1 MDFLKLLMLV
11 VLFVTS
17 PKLTGESDN
26 DEETEPDEE
35 DVALVLEVPDGT
47 LQTYQTL
54 VTPHIDDF

>member
-1 MDFLKLLMLV
+1 MDFLKLLILAA
-11 VLFVTS
+11 LFVIA
-17 PKLTGESDN
+17 PKITGDN
-26 DEETEPDEE
+26 DDDETEPDEE